1 MLRFIIFGI
10 GLIGMLVILILMV
23 KESIK
28 TKKQRKSIEDL
39 NVPELLEYG
48 ELDLN
53 EFLKGDTDENNNM

>member
-10 GLIGMLVILILMV
+10 GLLGMLVILVLVI

-28 TKKQRKSIEDL
+28 IKKQKKVIEHL
-39 NVPELLEYG
+39 NVPELLESA

-53 EFLKGDTDENNNM
+53 EFLKGDTEL